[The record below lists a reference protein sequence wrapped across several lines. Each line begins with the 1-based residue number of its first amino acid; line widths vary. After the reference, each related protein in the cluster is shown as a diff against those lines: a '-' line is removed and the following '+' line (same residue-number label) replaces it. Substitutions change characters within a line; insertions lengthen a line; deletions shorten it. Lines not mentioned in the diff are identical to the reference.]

1 MAVAKCRVERL
12 MKAMGLN
19 GVIRGKSIRTTI
31 PNEPAD
37 RPLDLVQR
45 QFTADRPNARWVA
58 DDTYVSTWQGLA

>member
-1 MAVAKCRVERL
+1 MAKCRVERL
-12 MKAMGLN
+12 LKAMGLN

>member
-1 MAVAKCRVERL
+1 MAKCRVERL

-31 PNEPAD
+31 PNEHAD

>member
-1 MAVAKCRVERL
+1 MAKCRVERL